1 MKESQ
6 DVGRAEDNVAA
17 VTQQIADLEAEFQ
30 AETKTLEGS
39 FDSQTETLETVSLK
53 PTKANINV
61 KLVTLAW
68 APYVNDGGQTKP
80 AWE

>member
-17 VTQQIADLEAEFQ
+17 VSQKIADLEAEFQ
-30 AETKTLEGS
+30 AETAALENTS
-39 FDSQTETLETVSLK
+39 DPQTETLEKVSLK
-53 PTKANINV
+53 PTKANISV

-68 APYVNDGGQTKP
+68 APYSNDKP